1 MPKDKKRTTP
11 DAPVSIKKAQMFRFT
26 AQTAA
31 MLEEASERAG
41 MSKTVYL
48 MLALKHQFQAD
59 GLLPH
64 DPAFAA
70 TPLPP
75 DDRKGSSVKASEHN
89 PQRESAKKSGVKP
102 PSALAPAFVVA
113 T

>member
-1 MPKDKKRTTP
+1 MLKDKKRTTP

-26 AQTAA
+26 AETAA

-64 DPAFAA
+64 DPVFAA

-75 DDRKGSSVKASEHN
+75 DDRKGRLRKGNSS
-89 PQRESAKKSGVKP
+89 QTKKG
-102 PSALAPAFVVA
+102 
-113 T
+113 TD